1 MADSNEIYERYL
13 ARAIKAI
20 NALSD
25 DIAALSDPGDPAL
38 APAIGSG
45 HPLADIMLLKERPGP
60 AEIQEGVAFFGRTGN
75 AVLKSIRRL
84 DIDPLLIYGTN
95 CAKRAEDD
103 LEDRDDP
110 NRAFL
115 TREIQNVEP
124 KAIVCLGETV
134 VGMLNRLDFPLSE
147 EIDAERI
154 GEMQTFTPTI
164 EVLVTPDIE
173 RSLDDER
180 SKRRFWTAFK
190 ELGRWYGDL
199 PPY

>member
-1 MADSNEIYERYL
+1 MADSDEIYERYL

-25 DIAALSDPGDPAL
+25 DIAALSDPADPDA
-38 APAIGSG
+38 APTLGSG

-60 AEIQEGVAFFGRTGN
+60 AEVQEGVAFFGRSGN

-95 CAKRAEDD
+95 CAKRAADD
-103 LEDRDDP
+103 LAAPKDL
-110 NRAFL
+110 NREFL
-115 TREIQNVEP
+115 TREIQIVEP
-124 KAIVCLGETV
+124 KAIVCMGEQV
-134 VGMLNRLDFPLSE
+134 VAFLNALDFPLSE
-147 EIDAERI
+147 SIDPERI

-173 RSLDDER
+173 TSLDDDR
-180 SKRRFWTAFK
+180 SKRRFWAAFK